1 MTVEPLPHEAQEA
14 LTEAERIR
22 AETEVAEARGRVE
35 AVSPIAAEATAR
47 EEAGNIRLDAGRRV
61 GAVERDAADRIQTA
75 LDEQRRTLAEERQR
89 AEEQAEQ
96 LRRET
101 DATVQAESVAGGVG
115 VVVSTAARNSSGCSC
130 VSRPSLR

>member
-22 AETEVAEARGRVE
+22 AQAETEVAEAGGRAE
-35 AVSPIAAEATAR
+35 AAVAAEATAR
-47 EEAGNIRLDAGRRV
+47 EEAGNIRLDVARRV
-61 GAVERDAADRIQTA
+61 GAVERDAADRIQTV

-89 AEEQAEQ
+89 AEEHAEQ

-101 DATVQAESVAGGVG
+101 DATVQAAQAESVTGGVG
-115 VVVSTAARNSSGCSC
+115 VVVSTAARNSSG
-130 VSRPSLR
+130 